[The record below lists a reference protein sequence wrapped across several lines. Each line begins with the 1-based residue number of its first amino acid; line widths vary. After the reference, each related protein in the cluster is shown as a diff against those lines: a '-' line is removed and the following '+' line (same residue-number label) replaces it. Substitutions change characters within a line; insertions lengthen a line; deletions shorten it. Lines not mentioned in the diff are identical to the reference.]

1 MNALNSILIE
11 GNVIND
17 AIVRETPTG
26 SLVCNFSIASN
37 RFYRKDDE
45 TEQETSIFEIETWGK
60 LAESCGK
67 NCSQL
72 RGVRV
77 VGRIKQNKWT
87 DSEGK
92 NQSKI
97 IIVADHVEFKPAVKS

>member
-11 GNVIND
+11 GNVVTD

-37 RFYRKDDE
+37 RFYKKDDE
-45 TEQETSIFEIETWGK
+45 IEQETSYFEIETWGK
-60 LAESCGK
+60 LAESCGEYCLK
-67 NCSQL
+67 
-72 RGVRV
+72 GRV
-77 VGRIKQNKWT
+77 VRISGRIKQNRWT
-87 DSEGK
+87 DSEGE

-97 IIVADHVEFKPAVKS
+97 IVITEHVEFKPVKS

>member
-1 MNALNSILIE
+1 MNTLNSILIE
-11 GNVIND
+11 GNVVND

-37 RFYRKDDE
+37 RYYKQDDE
-45 TEQETSIFEIETWGK
+45 FEQETSYFEIETWSK

-67 NCSQL
+67 CCL
-72 RGVRV
+72 KGRGVRIS
-77 VGRIKQNKWT
+77 GRIKQNKWT

-97 IIVADHVEFKPAVKS
+97 IVIAEHVEFKPVKS

>member
-11 GNVIND
+11 GNVVSD
-17 AIVRETPTG
+17 AIVRETPNG

-37 RFYRKDDE
+37 RFYKKDDE
-45 TEQETSIFEIETWGK
+45 IEQETSYFEIETWGK

-67 NCSQL
+67 GCL
-72 RGVRV
+72 KGRGARI
-77 VGRIKQNKWT
+77 VGRIKQNRWT

-97 IIVADHVEFKPAVKS
+97 IVIAEHVEFKPVKP